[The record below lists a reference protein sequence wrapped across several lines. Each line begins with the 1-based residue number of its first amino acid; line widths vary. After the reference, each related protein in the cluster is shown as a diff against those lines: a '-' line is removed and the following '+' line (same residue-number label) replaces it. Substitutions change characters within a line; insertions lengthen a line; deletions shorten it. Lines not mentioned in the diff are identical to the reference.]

1 MAPAPSTDLAVLTL
15 QRADVRRLERPRHSD
30 FYPGGARLTVGG
42 VGMDVDGDLCG
53 WVAYGDLEGDLETP
67 TWPQDIV
74 FRRLEDCYPWSVDV
88 AIVYHGGNWRRS
100 VGAVNA
106 RLSQESRQ
114 HARPVDADLT
124 ERAWLT
130 MSQRLE
136 ADSYRRRQRDY
147 LRGNQAA

>member
-1 MAPAPSTDLAVLTL
+1 
-15 QRADVRRLERPRHSD
+15 
-30 FYPGGARLTVGG
+30 
-42 VGMDVDGDLCG
+42 MDVDGDLCG